1 MSSYVCKPS
10 SLAFAGLL
18 AAISLSQVQ
27 AQEFVIADTETT
39 EGRFVGIN
47 LPTENF
53 LEDVV
58 VTTGSLPEKHKY
70 VYGIQVNEHE
80 ISFHGN
86 VNVDANATT
95 PGAFAYGLRAQSNG
109 RVTVLGDTV
118 IHASTQAPT
127 ESSDGNAVGVMA
139 NNASIDLS
147 AGHTSITIDAGSSR
161 PFGFQLVS
169 GDVTVGNTLVTIN
182 LHNASDP
189 IKAGSDWV
197 HALYSAGGSFEAKDN
212 VSMIV
217 NGLDAEGN
225 RVDLGTRAIRVVNLE
240 GSAYNTNAHFEKDF
254 SIQVNADT
262 DVVHGIYVSGN
273 KASTEDLHADV
284 TIDGLLDIDI
294 SGAMDSAGGI
304 YAQGESGVSTNR
316 ASISITS
323 DKEDG
328 QAYGI
333 YSLTNPS
340 LYPGPGH
347 VNIDASLDLNVH
359 ALGQA
364 TGILSQG
371 SYDNRSS
378 YVNIGGT
385 SQLTIVSEHDSAV
398 GIAVQEGAVA
408 SLSNVTA
415 TVQSLAENGEAIG
428 LDLSSASLTL
438 QGDHSFV
445 VDATTAIGINAA
457 KTDMTVEGSAQV
469 SAGQALNADADSVFN
484 IIGSDSRGNLVLSGN
499 VANRGTVNLQNANLT
514 VTDTTEKGLLG
525 TVNTVGSQESSVV
538 LGGGEYEMTSFGGGN
553 KSLML
558 TDLGNT
564 KSVTIGQKSGD
575 LSITAT
581 GSSNDQ
587 FANAD
592 AAAQAL
598 NDTVV
603 IQSDEENSVNT
614 IEVLA
619 GDVNDG
625 LTALR
630 DKEGQLTNVRKTKN
644 DKLDAYGSVVA
655 LSALSLRHEMNSLS
669 KRMGELRDSPSG
681 TGLWARAYGSE
692 MEYGAQNVTMKSNSI
707 QVGADGT
714 VGDWR
719 IGAAFTYT
727 DGESTYSRG
736 SADIESYGFALYGTW
751 FVPCGAYVDLMA
763 KYNRFENDFAL
774 NGMNGGYDSN
784 AFGVSVETGYRFEFL
799 HGGLFFEP
807 QAGLNYG
814 HISGDSA
821 KTSNGV
827 TIDQDGYESLIGR
840 MGVRIGFKFPE
851 NKGLVYAR
859 VSGLYDFDGEMN
871 GTATNGVAH
880 NSIEEDLG
888 GAWVEMGVGANFNW
902 SKNTY
907 TYVDLERTNGGE
919 VKENYRWNIGVRH
932 VF

>member
-47 LPTENF
+47 LPTEDF

-240 GSAYNTNAHFEKDF
+240 GSAYNTNAHFEKDL

-262 DVVHGIYVSGN
+262 DVVHGIYVSGD
-273 KASTEDLHADV
+273 KASTEDLHAGV

-294 SGAMDSAGGI
+294 SGAMDSAAGI

-340 LYPGPGH
+340 RYPGPGH

-415 TVQSLAENGEAIG
+415 TV
-428 LDLSSASLTL
+428 
-438 QGDHSFV
+438 
-445 VDATTAIGINAA
+445 
-457 KTDMTVEGSAQV
+457 
-469 SAGQALNADADSVFN
+469 
-484 IIGSDSRGNLVLSGN
+484 
-499 VANRGTVNLQNANLT
+499 
-514 VTDTTEKGLLG
+514 
-525 TVNTVGSQESSVV
+525 
-538 LGGGEYEMTSFGGGN
+538 
-553 KSLML
+553 
-558 TDLGNT
+558 
-564 KSVTIGQKSGD
+564 
-575 LSITAT
+575 
-581 GSSNDQ
+581 
-587 FANAD
+587 
-592 AAAQAL
+592 
-598 NDTVV
+598 
-603 IQSDEENSVNT
+603 
-614 IEVLA
+614 
-619 GDVNDG
+619 
-625 LTALR
+625 
-630 DKEGQLTNVRKTKN
+630 
-644 DKLDAYGSVVA
+644 
-655 LSALSLRHEMNSLS
+655 
-669 KRMGELRDSPSG
+669 
-681 TGLWARAYGSE
+681 
-692 MEYGAQNVTMKSNSI
+692 
-707 QVGADGT
+707 
-714 VGDWR
+714 
-719 IGAAFTYT
+719 
-727 DGESTYSRG
+727 
-736 SADIESYGFALYGTW
+736 
-751 FVPCGAYVDLMA
+751 
-763 KYNRFENDFAL
+763 
-774 NGMNGGYDSN
+774 
-784 AFGVSVETGYRFEFL
+784 
-799 HGGLFFEP
+799 
-807 QAGLNYG
+807 
-814 HISGDSA
+814 
-821 KTSNGV
+821 
-827 TIDQDGYESLIGR
+827 
-840 MGVRIGFKFPE
+840 
-851 NKGLVYAR
+851 
-859 VSGLYDFDGEMN
+859 
-871 GTATNGVAH
+871 
-880 NSIEEDLG
+880 
-888 GAWVEMGVGANFNW
+888 
-902 SKNTY
+902 
-907 TYVDLERTNGGE
+907 
-919 VKENYRWNIGVRH
+919 
-932 VF
+932 